1 MGTSKDDP
9 VGLHIRR
16 MVSLVIVKKESQMNP
31 VFAFFEGMFAPSH
44 IIIVLVVGVLVFGK
58 RLPDIG
64 GYLGRA
70 IVSFRNSV
78 RGLEEDL
85 HPPVLPQ
92 QASATEGIRPPQRIT
107 ASAPKFEN
115 GNPPKPAQPEV

>member
-1 MGTSKDDP
+1 
-9 VGLHIRR
+9 
-16 MVSLVIVKKESQMNP
+16 MNS

-44 IIIVLVVGVLVFGK
+44 IIIVLVVGVVVFGK
-58 RLPDIG
+58 RLPEFG

-85 HPPVLPQ
+85 HPPPLPQ
-92 QASATEGIRPPQRIT
+92 QASSPEGIRPPQRIP
-107 ASAPKFEN
+107 ASVPKFEN
-115 GNPPKPAQPEV
+115 GNSPKPAQPEV